1 MNKLI
6 SVKPLEDYILE
17 LTYNEELRIFDLKPY
32 LEKGFFSEL
41 KKVNYFNQV
50 FLSFDSIAWPNGQ
63 DLSPETLLIKSV
75 PIEVINS

>member
-50 FLSFDSIAWPNGQ
+50 FLSFDSIA
-63 DLSPETLLIKSV
+63 
-75 PIEVINS
+75 